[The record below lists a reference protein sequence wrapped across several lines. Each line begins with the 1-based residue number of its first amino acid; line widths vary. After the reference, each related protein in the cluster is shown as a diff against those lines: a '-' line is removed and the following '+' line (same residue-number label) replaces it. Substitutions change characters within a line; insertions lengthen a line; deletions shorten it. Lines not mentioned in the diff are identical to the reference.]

1 MTPGEEDVTK
11 APEDVRSE
19 DDADPC
25 WMRPLVSVKSQDRKD
40 I

>member
-1 MTPGEEDVTK
+1 MTPDKEDAAKV
-11 APEDVRSE
+11 PEDADSE